1 MDDSLVIYSSVFLLV
16 SFVVLYKYL
25 GHSILLSLGVPIG
38 LIVLYNIKMSNGLS
52 LGSSNE
58 TMNFEVMTDM
68 PDF

>member
-1 MDDSLVIYSSVFLLV
+1 MDDSLVIYSSIFLLV

-25 GHSILLSLGVPIG
+25 GHSIILSLGVPIG

-52 LGSSNE
+52 IDGFNE
-58 TMNFEVMTDM
+58 PVNFEVMTDM